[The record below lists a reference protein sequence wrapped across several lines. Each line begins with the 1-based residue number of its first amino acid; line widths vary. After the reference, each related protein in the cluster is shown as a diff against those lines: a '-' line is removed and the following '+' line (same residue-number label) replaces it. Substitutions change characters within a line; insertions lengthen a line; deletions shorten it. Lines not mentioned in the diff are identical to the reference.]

1 MNFKITI
8 VAVLAAGVLAAGSA
22 QAQTAESGNFNRSEL
37 KKLVHD
43 AHTGD
48 QYATLASYYG
58 YRQQVFERQAHAELT
73 EWARRSQ
80 FVFGP
85 ANKYPRP
92 VDSSRNRYEYF
103 SYEAQQM
110 SRSADRY
117 QRLAAS
123 AAH

>member
-1 MNFKITI
+1 MTHKITLFT
-8 VAVLAAGVLAAGSA
+8 VLAVLATGFAG
-22 QAQTAESGNFNRSEL
+22 AQTAIAGNYSRSEL
-37 KKLVHD
+37 KQMVHS
-43 AHTGD
+43 ARTSE
-48 QYATLASYYG
+48 QYATLASYYR
-58 YRQQVFERQAHAELT
+58 YRQEVFEQRAHAELT

-80 FVFGP
+80 FVFGS

-117 QRLAAS
+117 QRLAES

>member
-1 MNFKITI
+1 MIIKITV
-8 VAVLAAGVLAAGSA
+8 VAVLAAGLLAAGSV
-22 QAQTAESGNFNRSEL
+22 QAQTVEAGNYSRSEL
-37 KKLVHD
+37 KKMVRD
-43 AHTGD
+43 AHTED
-48 QYATLASYYG
+48 QYATLASYYR
-58 YRQQVFERQAHAELT
+58 YRQQVFEQQAHAELT

-80 FVFGP
+80 VVVGP

-110 SRSADRY
+110 SRSAERF

>member
-1 MNFKITI
+1 MTYKITI
-8 VAVLAAGVLAAGSA
+8 IAVLAVGILATGSA
-22 QAQTAESGNFNRSEL
+22 GAQTAQAGNYSRSEL
-37 KKLVHD
+37 KQMVHS
-43 AHTGD
+43 AHTPD
-48 QYATLASYYG
+48 QYATLASYYRN
-58 YRQQVFERQAHAELT
+58 RQQIFEQRAHAELT
-73 EWARRSQ
+73 EWTRRSQ

-110 SRSADRY
+110 SHSADRY
-117 QRLAAS
+117 QQLAAS